1 MSVVSAKTGIDH
13 KAIQSSENLL
23 LTFGNLRNEVG
34 EGNDIFTRATKLT
47 TDMSVSLGQ
56 DLKSSAIQLGKALN
70 DPIKGITALS
80 RVGVSFTQQQKDQV
94 KALVD
99 SGDALEAQK
108 LILTEV
114 ERQFKGSAEAQ
125 ATATGEAPVLAGDLA
140 ESIGGAVL
148 PEVDSLATVL
158 GKGADGIKNF
168 NDSTGGL
175 VGKLA
180 VGAVGFNLIGGAAS
194 LAVGQAIKFRA
205 QLGKIRT
212 VAPRIWSALK
222 AGGPVIGAIGLA
234 FIASK
239 VAADHFNKGI
249 KEVNDVVDDLA
260 GSSTQA
266 LVDAFDA
273 LGSKLEGT
281 FGKTDAAALRW
292 RFPHDGR
299 GEHRHGQVAARRA
312 AAEGEDVSALDGVLQ
327 GCRQLVDPGRAGPE
341 RGHRRGE

>member
-1 MSVVSAKTGIDH
+1 MSALTERLALLISADVKGATRGLSEVGKASKQHLGDAEKRVDKMGQTFSKVGGVMLGVGAAGAVGLFKLAGAAEEARKVTRQTDAVLKSMGDQANVTASEVGKLAGAISAKTGIDH

-125 ATATGEAPVLAGDLA
+125 ATA
-140 ESIGGAVL
+140 IGR
-148 PEVDSLATVL
+148 S
-158 GKGADGIKNF
+158 
-168 NDSTGGL
+168 S
-175 VGKLA
+175 
-180 VGAVGFNLIGGAAS
+180 S
-194 LAVGQAIKFRA
+194 
-205 QLGKIRT
+205 
-212 VAPRIWSALK
+212 PRWVIWPSR
-222 AGGPVIGAIGLA
+222 
-234 FIASK
+234 S
-239 VAADHFNKGI
+239 
-249 KEVNDVVDDLA
+249 
-260 GSSTQA
+260 
-266 LVDAFDA
+266 
-273 LGSKLEGT
+273 
-281 FGKTDAAALRW
+281 
-292 RFPHDGR
+292 
-299 GEHRHGQVAARRA
+299 AARCCPRSTASPRGSARA
-312 AAEGEDVSALDGVLQ
+312 RTASRTSTTRPVVSSASSRSARSGST
-327 GCRQLVDPGRAGPE
+327 
-341 RGHRRGE
+341 